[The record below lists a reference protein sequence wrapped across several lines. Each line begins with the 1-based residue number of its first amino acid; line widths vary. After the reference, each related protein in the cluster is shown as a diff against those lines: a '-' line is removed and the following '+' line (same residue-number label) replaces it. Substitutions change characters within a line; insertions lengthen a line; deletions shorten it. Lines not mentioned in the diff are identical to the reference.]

1 MEKTLWE
8 IYNDTQLAELE
19 TLTADYKD
27 FLDAGKTE
35 RECVTEV
42 IRLAE
47 KEGYVD
53 LNQKDTLQAGDKVY
67 LDWMGKSIVL
77 FQIGEDP
84 LENGMNILGAHVDS
98 PRLDLKQNPLYE
110 ESGFAYFDTHY
121 YGGIKKYQWVTLPL
135 AIHCVVEG
143 VGGAVLGRDFQLA
156 GNVAIT
162 DLLPHLGSKQM
173 EKTAASVIEGEALD
187 ILVGSAPLCGEEKDA
202 VVAHILKLLKETY
215 DIEKEDLMSAELE
228 IVPAGKARD
237 CGLDRSMVM
246 AYGQDDRVCAFTS
259 LMAMFHTENK
269 KRTSCCILVD
279 KEEIGSVGATG
290 MQSRFFENAVA
301 EILDKCGEFSELKLR
316 RAMANST
323 MISSDVGAAFDPMHA
338 DVYDKRSNPF
348 FGKGMVLNKH
358 TGSRGKGGSNDANA
372 EYIARLRHVFDEN
385 QVAFQ
390 LTEMGKIDAGG
401 GGTIA
406 YILANFGMEVI
417 DGGVAVLSM
426 HSPWELSSKADV
438 YEAYRGYCAFLKD
451 MK

>member
-1 MEKTLWE
+1 MICGSPFFLPGDADNIVKYSKLCEKKQEQSFLEKQENENKRGALLYLDGRDSIIWRKDNRKDRKTAMEKTLWE

-135 AIHCVVEG
+135 AIHGVVVKKDG
-143 VGGAVLGRDFQLA
+143 TKF
-156 GNVAIT
+156 NVVIGEKEEDPIFAIT

-323 MISSDVGAAFDPMHA
+323 MISSDV
-338 DVYDKRSNPF
+338 SC
-348 FGKGMVLNKH
+348 
-358 TGSRGKGGSNDANA
+358 
-372 EYIARLRHVFDEN
+372 I
-385 QVAFQ
+385 
-390 LTEMGKIDAGG
+390 
-401 GGTIA
+401 
-406 YILANFGMEVI
+406 
-417 DGGVAVLSM
+417 
-426 HSPWELSSKADV
+426 
-438 YEAYRGYCAFLKD
+438 
-451 MK
+451 

>member
-1 MEKTLWE
+1 MIVSAMICGSPFFLPGDADNIVKYSKLCEKKQEQSFLEKQENENKRGALLYLDGRDSIIWRKDNRKDRKTAMEKTLWE

-135 AIHCVVEG
+135 AIHGVVVKKDG
-143 VGGAVLGRDFQLA
+143 TKF
-156 GNVAIT
+156 NVVIGEKEEDPIFAIT

-290 MQSRFFENAVA
+290 MQSRFFIPMSSFDLFFVYFQNR
-301 EILDKCGEFSELKLR
+301 IKCC
-316 RAMANST
+316 
-323 MISSDVGAAFDPMHA
+323 
-338 DVYDKRSNPF
+338 KRKIVNRS
-348 FGKGMVLNKH
+348 
-358 TGSRGKGGSNDANA
+358 
-372 EYIARLRHVFDEN
+372 YIRDRIIRDGRNRQEEHVHHWIR
-385 QVAFQ
+385 QIR
-390 LTEMGKIDAGG
+390 T
-401 GGTIA
+401 
-406 YILANFGMEVI
+406 
-417 DGGVAVLSM
+417 
-426 HSPWELSSKADV
+426 
-438 YEAYRGYCAFLKD
+438 
-451 MK
+451 

>member
-135 AIHCVVEG
+135 AIHGVVVKKDG
-143 VGGAVLGRDFQLA
+143 TKF
-156 GNVAIT
+156 NVVIGEKEEDPIFAIT

-173 EKTAASVIEGEALD
+173 EK
-187 ILVGSAPLCGEEKDA
+187 
-202 VVAHILKLLKETY
+202 
-215 DIEKEDLMSAELE
+215 DLMSAELE